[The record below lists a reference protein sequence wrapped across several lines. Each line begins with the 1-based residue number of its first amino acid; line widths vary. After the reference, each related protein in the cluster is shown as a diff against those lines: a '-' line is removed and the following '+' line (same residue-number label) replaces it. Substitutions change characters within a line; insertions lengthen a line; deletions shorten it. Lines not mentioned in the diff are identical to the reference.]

1 MTTNQVIGEA
11 VHGYMWRLRISQ
23 EQLATALGI
32 TQAAVS
38 KKVRGKRPFTVDEL
52 IAISEVLDTP
62 VSKILA
68 EVKGYGCSA
77 NPVGQ
82 SRSMR
87 PVRFIQTAVAA

>member
-1 MTTNQVIGEA
+1 MTTNQAVGEA
-11 VHGYMWRLRISQ
+11 VHSYMWRKRISQ
-23 EQLATALGI
+23 ESLATALGI

-38 KKVRGKRPFTVDEL
+38 KKVRGKRPFSIDEL
-52 IAISEVLDTP
+52 LEVSVVLDTP
-62 VSKILA
+62 LSQILA
-68 EVKGYGCSA
+68 GVRGYGCSA